1 MNLES
6 GILFILGSQLI
17 WGISPV
23 IVKFIPLQ
31 LPSALLL
38 AARLLPACIPLL
50 IIILV
55 NKKYASQLKK
65 LDRRTIFQIM
75 ILGLIGSGV
84 ADLLM
89 IQAIRTSGVIL
100 AVMIARLEI
109 PLGVILA
116 GVFLH
121 EKITPRIIVA
131 TILSFLGV
139 IFISYNDIFSNSHIS
154 TLVLGIGFAL
164 IAAFL
169 WACTGVYAK
178 KLLTNNTSPII
189 LTLGRLLSGGLFN
202 LILSVVTLQSLVPH
216 FHGLNLSNWLSL
228 LFLAFFSSALAF
240 FLYYSGLEKMPA
252 AKSSILLTIS
262 IVIAIFT
269 GVLIGE
275 TLTLFQWGGVIAIGG
290 SIYLTIKPEK

>member
-1 MNLES
+1 MNFQS
-6 GILFILGSQLI
+6 GILFILGAQLI

-31 LPSALLL
+31 LPSSLLL
-38 AARLLPACIPLL
+38 TARLLPACIPLL
-50 IIILV
+50 IIILA
-55 NKKYASQLKK
+55 NKKYASYLKK
-65 LDRRTIFQIM
+65 LDRRTMFQVLL
-75 ILGLIGSGV
+75 LGLIGSGI

-89 IQAIRTSGVIL
+89 IQAIRNVGVIL

-131 TILSFLGV
+131 TLLSFLGV
-139 IFISYNDIFSNSHIS
+139 IFISYTDIFSNAHIS
-154 TLVLGIGFAL
+154 TLALGIGFAL

-178 KLLTNNTSPII
+178 KLLTSSTSPII
-189 LTLGRLLSGGLFN
+189 LTFGRLLSGGLFN
-202 LILSVVTLQSLVPH
+202 LILSVVTLQSLVPY
-216 FHGLNLSNWLSL
+216 FHNLNLLNWLSL

-240 FLYYSGLEKMPA
+240 FLYYSGLEKITA
-252 AKSSILLTIS
+252 AKSSILLALS

-269 GVLIGE
+269 GVLVGE
-275 TLTLFQWGGVIAIGG
+275 TLTLFQWGGVVAIGG